1 MHEKNFFKLLKGGHC
16 FTPEDIGIQDVFVVM
31 DKIFKVDSNISVN
44 FMPDMEVIDCTGKI
58 LCPGFIDQ
66 HLHIT
71 GGGGEEGPV
80 SRIPEIGLSDIVAAG
95 ISTVVGVLGFDSITR
110 SIPQLLAKARAL
122 SAEGITTFIY
132 TGSYGLPAATLTGKV
147 SADISLI
154 DKVIGVGEIAIAD
167 HRSSHPTLQQLKEL
181 ASEARA
187 GGLTGGKAGIV
198 HIHVGDGKDGLGLLF
213 ELVEKSDFPLEMFIP
228 THLNR
233 NKALFSQAL
242 EYGKRGGK
250 IDLTAGE
257 TDDAGFSVSSAV
269 QRLLEGGIPIGSIS
283 VSSDGNGSIPPK
295 EGGHTRVGSA
305 RKLFDD
311 IRECVLEKGIPMA
324 DALKLV
330 TSNVARILAIHPRK
344 GTLAPGSDADILILN
359 AHDLQMGSLLIG
371 GEFFVEDGA
380 VTRKGR
386 FE

>member
-16 FTPEDIGIQDVFVVM
+16 FTPEDIGIQDIFVVM
-31 DKIFKVDSNISVN
+31 DKIFKMDSNISAN

-122 SAEGITTFIY
+122 GAEGITTFIY

-181 ASEARA
+181 ASEART
-187 GGLTGGKAGIV
+187 GGLTGDKAGIV
-198 HIHVGDGKDGLGLLF
+198 HIHVGDGKDGLALLF

-269 QRLLEGGIPIGSIS
+269 QRLLEGGIPIGNIS

-295 EGGHTRVGSA
+295 EGGRTGVGSA

-311 IRECVLEKGIPMA
+311 IRECVLEKGISMA